1 MMRYEVSV
9 CPGIIEEGK
18 FYEGGDT
25 SLYVGNSREAAIM
38 VYHKAVAEL
47 PTVCEVEHLE
57 RPITVRNASRAV
69 MISGDDWEWEF
80 ESYFNYDTKTYIDS
94 SKIVSC

>member
-9 CPGIIEEGK
+9 CPGIMDDEK
-18 FYEGGDT
+18 FYEGGET
-25 SLYVGNSREAAIM
+25 FLYVGNSREAAIM

-57 RPITVRNASRAV
+57 RPITARNASRAI
-69 MISGDDWEWEF
+69 MNNGYDWEL

>member
-1 MMRYEVSV
+1 MMRYEVV
-9 CPGIIEEGK
+9 IGPGIMEDGK
-18 FYEGGDT
+18 FYECDNT

-57 RPITVRNASRAV
+57 LPITARNASRAI
-69 MISGDDWEWEF
+69 MSSGDDWEWEL

-94 SKIVSC
+94 SKVVSC